1 MRLYGHRGAGGECP
15 ENTLKAFRHAIAHG
29 VDGIETDIAMTADFC
44 PVLHHDAELPDGRL
58 IRNLLKAELPAEIPT
73 LAEGLAVAP
82 ATEWL
87 LEIKTYPPKPE
98 KSHPPT
104 MVVEKTLAVLKNFP
118 ATPVVIM
125 AFDWAVL
132 RDVAAQAP
140 GIRRACLT
148 SPRTS
153 LHRGLWWG
161 PGFAGSKTP
170 AAVAATGAYAWS
182 AYHDS
187 ITPKQ
192 IAQAHALGL
201 KVFLWTVN
209 DGQKFARLAPL
220 VDGII
225 TDFPARFGAKLP

>member
-15 ENTLKAFRHAIAHG
+15 ENTLEAFRHAIAHG

-58 IRNLLKAELPAEIPT
+58 IRNLHKADLPAHIPT
-73 LAEGLAVAP
+73 LAEALAEAP
-82 ATEWL
+82 DTEWL
-87 LEIKTYPPKPE
+87 LEIKTYPPEQK
-98 KSHPPT
+98 KAHASDI
-104 MVVEKTLAVLKNFP
+104 VVERTLAVLAKFP
-118 ATPVVIM
+118 ATPIVIM
-125 AFDWAVL
+125 AFDWGVL
-132 RDVAAQAP
+132 REVAARAP
-140 GIRRACLT
+140 SIRRACLT

-161 PGFAGSKTP
+161 PGFARTKTP

-192 IAQAHALGL
+192 IAQAHALAL
-201 KVFLWTVN
+201 KVLLWTVN

>member
-1 MRLYGHRGAGGECP
+1 VRLYGHRGAGGECP
-15 ENTLKAFRHAIAHG
+15 ENTLEAFRHAIAHG
-29 VDGIETDIAMTADFC
+29 VDGIETDIAMTADLV

-58 IRNLLKAELPAEIPT
+58 ICSLRKAELPSHIPS
-73 LAEGLAVAP
+73 LAEALAIAP
-82 ATEWL
+82 DTEWL
-87 LEIKTYPPKPE
+87 LEIKTYPPRPE
-98 KSHPPT
+98 KSHSPAL
-104 MVVEKTLAVLKNFP
+104 VVEKLLAVRAKFP
-118 ATPVVIM
+118 TTHVVIM

-132 RDVAAQAP
+132 REMAVQAP

-161 PGFAGSKTP
+161 PGFARTKTP

-182 AYHDS
+182 AYHDI
-187 ITPKQ
+187 ITQGQ